1 MWKQE
6 PVSHTK
12 FCFKGMC
19 SQDTSLSINSPLVFP
34 KQMSLWY
41 GTLDQGSKFLGP
53 NPGAGS
59 DHRCALGRMMKTCWD
74 PTSSAFKGPGW
85 LVRETQVQVHLP
97 PLPSHVTLD
106 RTLKLLKPDVSSGNL
121 RWAYLTGLP
130 ESWNVTRTWGLSTDS
145 LITANKSELLYSL
158 IKVSYYYSLVFSLP
172 EPKSFGEK
180 QCFRHLKPNEN

>member
-34 KQMSLWY
+34 KQMSVWY
-41 GTLDQGSKFLGP
+41 GTLGQGSKFLGP

-59 DHRCALGRMMKTCWD
+59 DHRCALGRIMKTCWD

-85 LVRETQVQVHLP
+85 LVRETQVQVHLHHFLATWP
-97 PLPSHVTLD
+97 WTGHWSSWSLMSHLETWDEPTSQGCPRAETWHGRKGSALTL
-106 RTLKLLKPDVSSGNL
+106 
-121 RWAYLTGLP
+121 
-130 ESWNVTRTWGLSTDS
+130 S
-145 LITANKSELLYSL
+145 LQL
-158 IKVSYYYSLVFSLP
+158 
-172 EPKSFGEK
+172 
-180 QCFRHLKPNEN
+180 